1 MTTSRV
7 SLSLGVLWGVLVP
20 LVGAAPAAGQI
31 VRDLVVT
38 GGLAG
43 ESYSGNLSAVTLPV
57 VDSINDAAAAV
68 GQFSTRLELELLPGR
83 ERSLL
88 DITID
93 AGLRQFA
100 ATGFKVRDYA
110 PREWVGSVDANY
122 SRALQGWGSMILT
135 AGFRGRKVEDRP
147 PMPLFLQP
155 GYNQWTGGGTVRYQ
169 VGGGLSLDLGVSGQ
183 IENYEAIDPV
193 PQLDLLDRRGTAAE
207 VGLNWLTGHNWRL
220 RFFAEYERSR
230 YPQQG
235 SFVPDDPDPF
245 RRDETGR
252 LGGTWTYLGD
262 ALLID
267 VGLEG
272 TRNRSSSR
280 RPEYDAVAFRAQV
293 TYPLPWS
300 IIADAVVVVTDKSY
314 LFETEFVRLVPGEEA
329 DNASQAYLT
338 LSRPLAINLDAAL
351 QLGWTRA
358 ETDVGEQYYERY
370 GMTVLFRYR
379 PNGG

>member
-1 MTTSRV
+1 MTRIRV
-7 SLSLGVLWGVLVP
+7 WLALGALWALSVP
-20 LVGAAPAAGQI
+20 LAGVTPIAGQI

-38 GGLAG
+38 GGIAG
-43 ESYSGNLSAVTLPV
+43 EGYSGNLSAVTIPV
-57 VDSINDAAAAV
+57 VDSISEAAAAV
-68 GQFSTRLELELLPGR
+68 GQFSTRLELELLPGH

-88 DITID
+88 DITVD

-100 ATGFKVRDYA
+100 ATGFKIRDYA

-122 SRALQGWGSMILT
+122 SQALQGWGSMVLT
-135 AGFRGRKVEDRP
+135 AGFKGRTVEDRP

-155 GYNQWTGGGTVRYQ
+155 GYNQWTGGGQIRYL

-183 IENYEAIDPV
+183 VDNYQGVDPV
-193 PQLDLLDRRGTAAE
+193 PQLDLLDRRGASAE
-207 VGLNWLTGHNWRL
+207 MGVNWLTRHNWRL
-220 RFFAEYERSR
+220 RLFAEYERSR

-235 SFVPDDPDPF
+235 SFVPADPF
-245 RRDETGR
+245 RRDETVK

-267 VGLEG
+267 LGLEG
-272 TRNRSSSR
+272 TRNRSNSR
-280 RPEYDAVAFRAQV
+280 RPEYDALAVRAQV

-300 IIADAVVVVTDKSY
+300 IIADAFVVKTGKSY

-338 LSRPLAINLDAAL
+338 LSRPVAVNLDAAL

-370 GMTVLFRYR
+370 GVTVLFRYR
-379 PNGG
+379 PNGK

>member
-1 MTTSRV
+1 MNIRV
-7 SLSLGVLWGVLVP
+7 SLVLGALCAFFAP
-20 LVGAAPAAGQI
+20 LVGATPIAGQVI
-31 VRDLVVT
+31 RDLVVT

-43 ESYSGNLSAVTLPV
+43 EGYSGNLSAVTIPV

-88 DITID
+88 DVTVD

-100 ATGFKVRDYA
+100 VAGFKIRDYA

-122 SRALQGWGSMILT
+122 SRALQGWGSMVLT
-135 AGFRGRKVEDRP
+135 AGFKGRAVEDRP

-155 GYNQWTGGGTVRYQ
+155 GYNQWTGGGLLRYLA
-169 VGGGLSLDLGVSGQ
+169 GGGLSFDLGVSGEV
-183 IENYEAIDPV
+183 ENYQGVDPV
-193 PQLDLLDRRGTAAE
+193 PQLDLLDRRGASAE
-207 VGLNWLTGHNWRL
+207 LGVNWLTRHNWRL
-220 RFFAEYERSR
+220 RLFGAYERSK

-235 SFVPDDPDPF
+235 SFVPADPF
-245 RRDETGR
+245 RRDHTVR

-262 ALLID
+262 ALLVD
-267 VGLEG
+267 LGVEG
-272 TRNRSSSR
+272 TRNRSNSR
-280 RPEYDAVAFRAQV
+280 RPEYDALALRAQI

-300 IIADAVVVVTDKSY
+300 IIADAFVVATGKSY

-338 LSRPLAINLDAAL
+338 LSRPVAANLDAAL

-358 ETDVGEQYYERY
+358 ETDVGDQYYERY
-370 GMTVLFRYR
+370 GVTVLFRYR